1 VTPPA
6 DAASAAARPP
16 GAPSTSP
23 VAPSPPRRGRWL
35 RRVAFALATLL
46 LIVGGGAFLLVRR
59 YEGDLTRIHL
69 ATPAGP
75 RQVSSAPGDDPR
87 PGRRVSA
94 GRGQNYLLVGS
105 DSRAGQDAGFGK
117 NEGQRSDTVI
127 VAHLPAGGGRPTL
140 ISFPRDS
147 YVLIPAHQG
156 RSNIER
162 PAHYDKLNA
171 AFALG
176 GPPLLIATLGSLT
189 GVHIDHYV
197 EIDFVGLEWMVDAL
211 GGVTLCAR
219 TSRNDPAN
227 GPMGGSDDFLTAG
240 THPDV
245 NGKVALAFVRD
256 RHDVPGGDLGRIVD
270 QQYFLAQMTRK
281 ALSLGTLSDP
291 LKLDRFLSS
300 LAKSL
305 TVDSTLGVSDF
316 QSLATRLRHTDP
328 EHLRFTTLPILTPDG
343 RRVIGGV
350 SASVVLLDKAADDA
364 LLSEVFST
372 DSQSASGPPAG
383 GRPVPSQQTQAPLSG
398 VALDVVNGTRRTGLA
413 ALVARAAT
421 AAGASP
427 VTVDRSRELLR
438 ARSTVQYGAG
448 QAAPAARVAQL
459 VSPTAQLVPSMAS
472 NGLLLTVGGDFA
484 GVHRVNVVQPTAP
497 APHAVMTGGQLAC
510 GA

>member
-1 VTPPA
+1 MRDDPS

-16 GAPSTSP
+16 GAPSTSSA
-23 VAPSPPRRGRWL
+23 APSLPRRGRWL

-46 LIVGGGAFLLVRR
+46 LVVGGGAFLLVRR

-69 ATPAGP
+69 ATPVGP
-75 RQVSSAPGDDPR
+75 RQVS
-87 PGRRVSA
+87 RVGA

-105 DSRAGQDAGFGK
+105 DTRAGQDAGFGK

-127 VAHLPAGGGRPTL
+127 LAHLPAGGGRPTL

-156 RSNIER
+156 RSNLER

-189 GVHIDHYV
+189 GVHIDHYIQ
-197 EIDFVGLEWMVDAL
+197 IDFVGLERMVDAL

-256 RHDVPGGDLGRIVD
+256 RHDVPGGDLGRILD

-281 ALSLGTLSDP
+281 AVSLGTLSNP

-305 TVDSTLGVSDF
+305 TVDSTLGVNDF

-328 EHLRFTTLPILTPDG
+328 EHLRFTTLPILTPNA
-343 RRVIGGV
+343 RRPVGGV

-364 LLSEVFST
+364 LLRSIFSM
-372 DSQSASGPPAG
+372 DNQSASGPPAG
-383 GRPVPSQQTQAPLSG
+383 GQPTPSQQTLAPLSG
-398 VALDVVNGTRRTGLA
+398 VALEVANGTRRTGLA

-427 VTVDRSRELLR
+427 VTVDRSRHLLR
-438 ARSTVQYGAG
+438 ARSTVEYGAG
-448 QAAPAARVAQL
+448 EAAPAARLAQL
-459 VSPTAQLVPSMAS
+459 VSPTAQLVPGRAS
-472 NGLLLTVGGDFA
+472 KGLLLIVGGDFA
-484 GVHRVNVVQPTAP
+484 GVHRVGVVQPNTP
-497 APHAVMTGGQLAC
+497 APRAAMTGAQLAC